1 VIEARGFA
9 RKNDDGRNADRR
21 LANRRLLEFTF
32 ESVKMG
38 CQQLEAR
45 WQVGLVNAG
54 KCPRR

>member
-1 VIEARGFA
+1 M
-9 RKNDDGRNADRR
+9 N
-21 LANRRLLEFTF
+21 LLEFTF
-32 ESVKMG
+32 ESVKLG